1 MGLFSGLSA
10 LFAEKS
16 QKDVIENTDT
26 DKNNNDDE
34 KDSDKSAL
42 KDGVALAAGA
52 ETLSRY
58 GEAGRQINIGLTGVD
73 NVAGT
78 EMKKSLLGISKYKIN
93 PEWRDNNIKQ
103 QAGFSAEVLDTAKR
117 NADAVKNSETVRY
130 SRIDDLPGHAINE
143 TAYDVTAIDMTTGQE
158 IVDSAAQMKFIKSSP
173 KELANTLTSE
183 KFGEKYPHGTFRVAS
198 DDYPKVMEEL
208 AAKEQSLS
216 QQIAKAEQNGNT
228 DLIQKKTAELERT
241 QQVRS
246 NLQQSTVSREEA
258 IFAREHPQLTAA
270 KETLKLGHEAGMQY
284 AVMSGGISCAVSTV
298 SNINKLL
305 NGDITPGEATANIAK
320 DTAKASAKGY
330 VVGQANTA
338 LTSVMTNSSNKAIQA
353 LGKANAPAYMISMA
367 TSVFS
372 AMTKYINGEITA
384 SECVD
389 SITRSGVGMAGSAI
403 GGKVIGGALG
413 SSLGPAGTIIGAVIG
428 GIVIDNLYTYASNEL
443 KAPYYAK
450 QERLKIEEQCNELHK
465 SLELYRQEFEAT
477 YVAHTKELSSIFGN
491 GIVNMAKALSIDD
504 ADAFISNA
512 NTITIAVGG
521 KPQFNN
527 VKEFGDF
534 LDSDEP
540 FEL

>member
-1 MGLFSGLSA
+1 MGLFAGLSA

-16 QKDVIENTDT
+16 KKDISENIDN
-26 DKNNNDDE
+26 DNNAGN
-34 KDSDKSAL
+34 KDSGVSSL
-42 KDGVALAAGA
+42 KDGVSLAVGA
-52 ETLSRY
+52 ETLSTY

-78 EMKKSLLGISKYKIN
+78 KMKKSLMSISKSKIN
-93 PEWRDNNIKQ
+93 PEWSDNNIKQ

-117 NADAVKNSETVRY
+117 NADAVKNGETVRY
-130 SRIDDLPGHAINE
+130 SRIDDLPNHAINE
-143 TAYDVTAIDMTTGQE
+143 TAYDVTAIDMTTGRE
-158 IVDSAAQMKFIKSSP
+158 IADSAAQMKFAKNTP
-173 KELANTLTSE
+173 KELADTLTSK

-198 DDYPKVMEEL
+198 DDYPKVMEDL

-216 QQIAKAEQNGNT
+216 QQIAKAEQSGNT

-241 QQVRS
+241 QQVRN
-246 NLQQSTVSREEA
+246 NLQKSTVSREEA

-284 AVMSGGISCAVSTV
+284 AVVSGGISCAVSAV
-298 SNINKLL
+298 SNISKLL
-305 NGDITPGEATANIAK
+305 SGDITPGEATANIAK

-330 VVGQANTA
+330 VIGQANTA
-338 LTSVMTNSSNKAIQA
+338 LTSVMTNSSNQVIQA
-353 LGKANAPAYMISMA
+353 LGKTNAPAYMISMA

-372 AMTKYINGEITA
+372 AMKKYINGETTA
-384 SECVD
+384 AECVD

-403 GGKVIGGALG
+403 GGTLGG
-413 SSLGPAGTIIGAVIG
+413 SLGPAGTIIGAVIG
-428 GIVIDNLYTYASNEL
+428 GIVIDNLYTYVSNEL

-450 QERLKIEEQCNELHK
+450 QERLKIEAQCNELHK

-477 YVAHTKELSSIFGN
+477 YIAHTKELSSTFGH
-491 GIVNMAKALSIDD
+491 GIVNMAKALSIQD

-512 NTITIAVGG
+512 NAITISVGG